1 MNGEGNSVTAQT
13 KTAWALRRKGRGRPR
28 GKKLKTSRASFVLWV
43 YRCPSA
49 RITSRSPSENHLKA
63 SDPGTP
69 VNVKFIGTG
78 HLSLRSLDR
87 NVTNGCPFHP
97 TSARRYTSLITP
109 PAPPGKRSPSST
121 AVQGSSRVMRA
132 YEIVYILDAALAQA
146 AVDAKLETFHATLG
160 GEITTVDHWG
170 VRQLAYPIGKAKTGY
185 YVIVQVAAEPTALPE
200 FERLL
205 KLDEE
210 TMRYLVV
217 LNEGQ
222 PTSGAS
228 ILADRPAPAAAESED
243 AVEGDDVEAGAEVA
257 DEENPGDEGDEDGG
271 ADEEG
276 EDEGDEGGEE
286 EEDAEEGDGPD
297 DEAADSPPSS
307 GPPPFTGA
315 RGRRRRHEG
324 PPIVLLN
331 YKDVATLSRFLTE
344 QGKILPKRTTKVSAR
359 FQRQLGTAVKRARH
373 LALLPYIKD
382 HGV

>member
-1 MNGEGNSVTAQT
+1 
-13 KTAWALRRKGRGRPR
+13 
-28 GKKLKTSRASFVLWV
+28 
-43 YRCPSA
+43 
-49 RITSRSPSENHLKA
+49 
-63 SDPGTP
+63 
-69 VNVKFIGTG
+69 
-78 HLSLRSLDR
+78 
-87 NVTNGCPFHP
+87 
-97 TSARRYTSLITP
+97 
-109 PAPPGKRSPSST
+109 
-121 AVQGSSRVMRA
+121 MRA

-243 AVEGDDVEAGAEVA
+243 AVEGDDVKAGAEVA
-257 DEENPGDEGDEDGG
+257 DDENQGDEGGE
-271 ADEEG
+271 DEEG
-276 EDEGDEGGEE
+276 EDEEDEDEEDEDEEDEDEGDEE
-286 EEDAEEGDGPD
+286 AD
-297 DEAADSPPSS
+297 DEAATPPPSS